1 MALSFLCGCDYY
13 RTLRVCRR
21 WTALLLR
28 PSSWP
33 MRLPCTFH
41 QVAMASTIAPL
52 LKADDSIAESACNAL
67 VALNEQGVDV
77 LLAQNGL
84 KQLTK
89 LMLRDSPSL
98 QLAAINAVFRCGW
111 VRDGAHSSKLVD
123 CGAFA
128 RMLQLCSSPD
138 VHVRGRAMVVV
149 GNVLYGAPEQ
159 IDVAFKANIL
169 PLVLDEIAAGVL
181 QEAFE
186 DPASLLASVAYRANT
201 VQGTVMLQ
209 AGALPLLRR
218 YVLNYASDSLRK
230 PPLLRDPLEG
240 KYVMELLKA
249 LSNLVAAAA
258 TLSEAEQVH
267 GSALSLD
274 SAPHASHAKSVALP
288 TPLLEDERPQ
298 VAALLDHWSA
308 LVREEA
314 ARYLREH
321 KGSNPAAQRGGRAN
335 GGADEW
341 GRCRLLQ
348 TSMFLPS
355 LGFSCCS
362 RRCSIPPR
370 RDVVRLHSSLFVATV
385 ARCPCPLCVES
396 SAFVPPL
403 LAFCCS
409 PVLALCSSRQL
420 PLGVVS
426 VAFARRCREDS
437 GQGRKECGRQ
447 PCPPCASSKSTQ
459 AKASRRLLLL
469 LTSAS

>member
-1 MALSFLCGCDYY
+1 VFQFNGGHPSLSAGVLLPTILQCAAEDNARLQADACQLVRFFLNAPVPSNRRPRLPSPATEAVAAQPTITNAKPFPVERCDSDPLCMAFSFLCGCDYY

-41 QVAMASTIAPL
+41 QVALASTIAPL

-111 VRDGAHSSKLVD
+111 VRDGAHSTKLVD

-201 VQGTVMLQ
+201 AQATVLLQ

-249 LSNLVAAAA
+249 LSNLVSADA
-258 TLSEAEQVH
+258 TVSEAGQVH
-267 GSALSLD
+267 GSTLSLD
-274 SAPHASHAKSVALP
+274 NVPHASHAKAAAMT
-288 TPLLEDERPQ
+288 TPLFADERPQ
-298 VAALLDHWSA
+298 VAALLEHWSA

-321 KGSNPAAQRGGRAN
+321 
-335 GGADEW
+335 
-341 GRCRLLQ
+341 
-348 TSMFLPS
+348 
-355 LGFSCCS
+355 
-362 RRCSIPPR
+362 
-370 RDVVRLHSSLFVATV
+370 
-385 ARCPCPLCVES
+385 
-396 SAFVPPL
+396 
-403 LAFCCS
+403 
-409 PVLALCSSRQL
+409 
-420 PLGVVS
+420 
-426 VAFARRCREDS
+426 
-437 GQGRKECGRQ
+437 
-447 PCPPCASSKSTQ
+447 
-459 AKASRRLLLL
+459 
-469 LTSAS
+469 